1 MNLSSFDP
9 QLEIL
14 KDKYRCISWDE
25 RGFGESVAKENF
37 TYCDS
42 ANDALS
48 LLNYLKLKGKRKG
61 ILFARTA
68 ITMKFFQVQ
77 SLFWYNR

>member
-25 RGFGESVAKENF
+25 RGFGGSVAKENF
-37 TYCDS
+37 TYWDS
-42 ANDALS
+42 AQDTIS
-48 LLNYLKLKGKRKG
+48 LLKYLN
-61 ILFARTA
+61 IA
-68 ITMKFFQVQ
+68 
-77 SLFWYNR
+77 